1 MCNPYIYYPSGV
13 DYDRVVIRM
22 KWKVDF
28 YSARDSIC
36 VYIHKG
42 SMAVVDRVK
51 IFVKEPNLIERM
63 QGITLDEKLQRAL
76 KKQQKR
82 CDWLNAREAV
92 SYEANVA
99 AVKIA
104 MGK

>member
-1 MCNPYIYYPSGV
+1 ME
-13 DYDRVVIRM
+13 
-22 KWKVDF
+22 WKVDF
-28 YSARDSIC
+28 YLARDSIC

-42 SMAVVDRVK
+42 STAIVDDVK
-51 IFVKEPNLIERM
+51 IFVKEPNRIERM

-82 CDWLNAREAV
+82 CDRLNALEAI

-99 AVKIA
+99 AVKLAIW
-104 MGK
+104 K